1 MFTKI
6 SNSFSLAGSSWR
18 LLRDDKKLIL
28 FPVISGVCCLLVMV
42 SFCIPFL
49 ANPGLLDFPHDAQ
62 GNVQIPIWVYPTL
75 FAFYFVNYF
84 VIIFFNAALISCAV
98 LRFNGQEA
106 SLGDGLSIAASR
118 LPQILAWAL
127 VSATV
132 GFLLKLIESAHEKV
146 GQIVSAILGTAW
158 NVITYFVVPI
168 LVVEKLGPIAAIQ
181 RSLSLLKKAWGE
193 ALVGQIGL
201 GLVLFLLLLP
211 AILLAAI
218 GVFALGSV
226 PALGVIMLVIAVVY
240 FLIWSAV
247 GPAINGIFLAALY
260 QYASSGMTPNG
271 FDQQALSGAF
281 APKSAA

>member
-106 SLGDGLSIAASR
+106 SLGDGLAIAASR

-168 LVVEKLGPIAAIQ
+168 LVVEKLGPFAAIQ

-211 AILLAAI
+211 AILLAVI

-260 QYASSGMTPNG
+260 QYASSGMAPNG
-271 FDQQALSGAF
+271 FDQQVLSGAF